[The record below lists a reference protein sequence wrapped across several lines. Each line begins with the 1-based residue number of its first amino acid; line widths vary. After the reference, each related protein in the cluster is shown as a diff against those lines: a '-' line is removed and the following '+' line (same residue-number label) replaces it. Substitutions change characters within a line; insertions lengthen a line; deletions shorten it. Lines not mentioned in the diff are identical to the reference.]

1 MRATSANE
9 KSLPVALARHAPVGQ
24 NECAERSPK
33 GEGIVMPTDILPTVD
48 YAFKRLFGSASDQEL
63 LIDLLNAVHQFPP
76 GKRVRDVTLRNPF
89 SVKEYDADKVAI
101 FDIVAVDQGGQ
112 QHHLEMQWQV
122 PWSFG
127 MRAIYYCARLHSQQ
141 LIEGEVHETLRPTLS
156 VCILNQAFFEDAFYH
171 HKFGLWDREH
181 GLLLG
186 KDIEIHLIELP
197 KFNRPAEGCQ
207 TPLERWCY
215 FLKHGATLD
224 ADNLPASLNV
234 PTIRKALEVLKVL
247 SQDQIERQ
255 RYEDRLKAQRDAAT
269 REYFSQNAHR
279 LGLEK
284 GLEEGREQGEV
295 VGRIQLAQRLLRQ
308 TVTPREELLRLPP
321 EELATLAQQL
331 EQQLL
336 PPTNGTS

>member
-1 MRATSANE
+1 
-9 KSLPVALARHAPVGQ
+9 
-24 NECAERSPK
+24 
-33 GEGIVMPTDILPTVD
+33 MPTGIQPTVD
-48 YAFKRLFGSASDQEL
+48 YAFKRLFGSEPQQDL

-76 GKRVRDVTLRNPF
+76 GKRVRELTLRNPF

-127 MRAIYYCARLHSQQ
+127 MRAVYYCARLHSQQ
-141 LIEGEVHETLRPTLS
+141 LVEGDFYETLRPSLS
-156 VCILNQAFFEDAFYH
+156 VCILNQAFVEDAFYH

-186 KDIEIHLIELP
+186 RDIEIHLIELP
-197 KFNRPAEGCQ
+197 KFDRPADECQ

-224 ADNLPASLNV
+224 ADNLPVSLDV

-255 RYEDRLKAQRDAAT
+255 RYEDRLKAQRDAASLL
-269 REYFSQNAHR
+269 YYSQNAER
-279 LGLEK
+279 IGLEK
-284 GLEEGREQGEV
+284 GREEGLEKGELL
-295 VGRIQLAQRLLRQ
+295 GRIQVTQRLLRQ
-308 TVTPREELLRLPP
+308 TVTPREELLRLSP
-321 EELATLAQQL
+321 EELATLAQQM

-336 PPTNGTS
+336 PPTNGAS